1 MTSTRAVAGRS
12 ASGSLQRFL
21 DRSLGGVTLVAA
33 AGLLIALFAGG
44 VRLGL
49 LEPRLES
56 LSSAQQDLARANQG
70 MLDQE
75 TGLRAFLATADRRF
89 LQPDATGQTELATA
103 MERLTVHASG
113 DPATVSM
120 LLRLRTAQQAW
131 ESGWAGPA
139 RTGRPPPD
147 LAAFLISGKQLFD
160 SYRAA
165 KEGMDQLLGA
175 QLAATLGNARALGV
189 GVVGLE
195 CIVLAVMLLVWLRT
209 RRHLQGRVLGP
220 VGDLLGILDLVRAGR
235 LTVDSRLRGPAEFVA
250 LGERLGQ
257 VVDSLR
263 RDREQLLQGQLEIA
277 ATNQRLRL
285 LVETSRNIA
294 GSLSLRYVVQAVGES
309 VTRLGAARGVVWLVR
324 EAAVNE
330 LQAAFD
336 SGGPHGRPVGLTAVE
351 IGSGVVGKAAKYGRW
366 VSGSDDSLGGAALQV
381 TALPMVVGARVVGV
395 LELVAPP
402 DLPDGFGDGLL
413 ELFDTL
419 ASQAAT
425 AVEAARLYE
434 DADVRS
440 RTDALTS
447 LGNRRSFDVELS
459 RLIGHSQR
467 YGRTLA
473 LAMLDV
479 DHFKQYNDRHGHQA
493 GDGALQELAGLL
505 AARLRETDG
514 VFRYGGE
521 ELAVLLPETEAEDA
535 VAMVDRLRAAVEQR
549 FTQLAAL
556 APVTLSAGVAVFP
569 THALSA
575 KTLIEAADAALY
587 RAKNSGRN
595 RVCAA
600 APAAIRAIGE

>member
-1 MTSTRAVAGRS
+1 M
-12 ASGSLQRFL
+12 
-21 DRSLGGVTLVAA
+21 LVAV
-33 AGLLIALFAGG
+33 AGLLIALAGG
-44 VRLGL
+44 GIHLGIL
-49 LEPRLES
+49 APRMTQLND
-56 LSSAQQDLARANQG
+56 AQHGLALADRG

-75 TGLRAFLATADRRF
+75 TALRAFLATRDSRF
-89 LQPDATGQTELATA
+89 LEPDTEGQTELAQG
-103 MERLTVHASG
+103 MERLVAAAGG
-113 DPATVSM
+113 DPGTVSM
-120 LLRLRTAQQAW
+120 LLRLRTTQQAW
-131 ESGWAGPA
+131 ESGWASAA
-139 RTGRPPPD
+139 RSGRASHD
-147 LAAFLISGKQLFD
+147 IATFLGGGKQLFD

-165 KEGMDQLLGA
+165 EAGVDRLLTTRM
-175 QLAATLGNARALGV
+175 AATVSDAQTV
-189 GVVGLE
+189 GVAV
-195 CIVLAVMLLVWLRT
+195 IVLDSLVLLVMLLVWLRT
-209 RRHLQGRVLGP
+209 RRNLRGRVIGP
-220 VGDLLGILDLVRAGR
+220 VGRLLGVLDLVRAGR
-235 LTVDSRLRGPAEFVA
+235 LTVDSRVEGPTEFVA
-250 LGERLGQ
+250 LGDRLGQ
-257 VVDSLR
+257 VVDALR
-263 RDREQLLQGQLEIA
+263 ADREQLLQGQLEIA

-324 EAAVNE
+324 DAHANE

-336 SGGPHGRPVGLTAVE
+336 SGGPHGRPLGLTSVE

-366 VSGSDDSLGGAALQV
+366 VSGTDDSLGSGTVQV

-395 LELVAPP
+395 LELVAPA
-402 DLPDGFGDGLL
+402 DLPEGFGDGLL

-419 ASQAAT
+419 ASQAGT
-425 AVEAARLYE
+425 ALEAARLYE
-434 DADVRS
+434 DADERS

-467 YGRTLA
+467 YGRTLS

-493 GDGALQELAGLL
+493 GDEALQELAGLL
-505 AARLRETDG
+505 AARVRESDG

-521 ELAVLLPETEAEDA
+521 ELAVLLPETGLEEAT
-535 VAMVDRLRAAVEQR
+535 AMVERLRAAVEQR
-549 FTQLAAL
+549 FTQLSSL
-556 APVTLSAGVAVFP
+556 APVTFSAGVAAFP
-569 THALSA
+569 THSLSA

-600 APAAIRAIGE
+600 APAAIRAIGS